1 MVFEGLLKSELSSI
15 EVLNDNIYPL
25 VVPESV
31 EAPYITYSLID
42 GQYLRTLDKEE
53 PFKFVYEVN
62 VLTKTHSQLEDICSE
77 AYIVLNGLKGMI
89 SDTGEVKEIIV
100 HVSEESYEDKV
111 LLQRASITFEVY
123 F

>member
-1 MVFEGLLKSELSSI
+1 MVFEGLLRSELCTISA
-15 EVLNDNIYPL
+15 LNENVYPL
-25 VVPESV
+25 VVSEGV
-31 EAPYITYSLID
+31 QAPYSTYTLID

-62 VLTKTHSQLEDICSE
+62 VLSKTHSQLEDICSE
-77 AYIVLNGLKGMI
+77 AYIVLNGLKGMV

-100 HVSEESYEDKV
+100 HVAEESYEDKV